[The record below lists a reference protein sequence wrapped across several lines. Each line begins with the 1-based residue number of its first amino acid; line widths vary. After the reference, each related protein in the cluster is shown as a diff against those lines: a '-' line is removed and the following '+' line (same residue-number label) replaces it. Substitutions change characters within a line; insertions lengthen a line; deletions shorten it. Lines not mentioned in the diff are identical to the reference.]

1 MGITHTLIHII
12 LNGKIELVNIHNYI
26 TLIFERFP
34 LFFAEKRYKLIN
46 FAPEMEIVDN
56 LSYWFIIREK
66 EFMKDV

>member
-26 TLIFERFP
+26 TMIFERFP

-46 FAPEMEIVDN
+46 FAPEIEIVD
-56 LSYWFIIREK
+56 K
-66 EFMKDV
+66 

>member
-1 MGITHTLIHII
+1 MGITHTFIHII
-12 LNGKIELVNIHNYI
+12 LNGKNELVNIHNYI

-56 LSYWFIIREK
+56 LSY
-66 EFMKDV
+66 

>member
-12 LNGKIELVNIHNYI
+12 LNGKIELVNIHSYI

-56 LSYWFIIREK
+56 LSYWFIIRKK